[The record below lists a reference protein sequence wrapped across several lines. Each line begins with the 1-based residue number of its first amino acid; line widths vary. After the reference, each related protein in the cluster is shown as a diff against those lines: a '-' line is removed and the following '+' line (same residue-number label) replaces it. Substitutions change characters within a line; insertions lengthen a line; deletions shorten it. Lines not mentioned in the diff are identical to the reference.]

1 MGLGFNEL
9 LVIFLIVVILFG
21 AKKIPELATGLGKGI
36 KNFKDAMSQDEKKE
50 ETPTSTTQT
59 SSSVEQSSHSTT
71 VPSSSTTHKV

>member
-71 VPSSSTTHKV
+71 APSSSTTHKV